1 MHFADCNPVWFVV
14 YYAQKMKGEHTMNT
28 TLFYSLITRYCALAF
43 THSYIF
49 GFEYKGNVYMTFATS
64 EILPYIL
71 KLDKASR
78 GAGYAL
84 RFKPDTAQKLLL
96 LPMSQILCSA
106 EYFNSEVANS
116 KYNAGE
122 IFEKMVT
129 EWFGQKWEKDNVPF
143 TEAGDIEANGTAY
156 QIKFQKATFTN
167 EKSLARL
174 ESL

>member
-1 MHFADCNPVWFVV
+1 MCYNRLI
-14 YYAQKMKGEHTMNT
+14 KRKGNT
-28 TLFYSLITRYCALAF
+28 TMTNTTIFNHLVTGYNKLSY
-43 THSYIF
+43 THNYIF
-49 GFEYKGNVYMTFATS
+49 GFEYKHVVYMTVATS

-84 RFKPDTAQKLLL
+84 RFKPDTDQKLMLL
-96 LPMSQILCSA
+96 AGAEVLCSA
-106 EYFNSEVANS
+106 EYFETVTSES

-129 EWFGQKWEKDNVPF
+129 EKFGQEWVKDNVPF
-143 TEAGDIEANGTAY
+143 TEDGDLTVDGIAY

-174 ESL
+174 QALT